1 MENKLKPTWKTEGK
15 ELPADYKPGS
25 FLPQDAIDITVMETP
40 LSFNIDPD
48 DPDPKPAGIPVSAKL
63 AIALIADFQ
72 HQLESKETGEL
83 VEMLKRSSAITI
95 DKNTLLKT
103 IAQPGCEGI
112 RFYPCKKIV
121 ELADG
126 TKQSFISLATVG
138 VDINGKDLH
147 YEFVKDALAKG
158 LTNADVTNTSLV
170 TEYGYPP
177 PPPKTTTVSGATGFD
192 DKFVL
197 LQYAKQQTANINGQ
211 IL

>member
-1 MENKLKPTWKTEGK
+1 MENKLKATWKTDGK

-25 FLPQDAIDITVMETP
+25 FVARDAIDITVMETP
-40 LSFNIDPD
+40 LSFNIDPE
-48 DPDPKPAGIPVSAKL
+48 DPDPKPAGIPISAKL
-63 AIALIADFQ
+63 GVALIADFQ

-83 VEMLKRSSAITI
+83 VDMLKRSSAITI

-103 IAQPGCEGI
+103 ISQPGCEGI
-112 RFYPCKKIV
+112 RFYPCKKTV

-126 TKQSFISLATVG
+126 TKQSFVSLVTVG

-147 YEFVKDALAKG
+147 YDFVKGALAKG
-158 LTNADVTNTSLV
+158 LAAAGVTNSSLI

-177 PPPKTTTVSGATGFD
+177 PPPYNKNSSVTLD
-192 DKFVL
+192 NRWVL
-197 LQYAKQQTANINGQ
+197 LEYAKEQVININSQ

>member
-1 MENKLKPTWKTEGK
+1 MENKLKATWKTDGK
-15 ELPADYKPGS
+15 ELPADYRPGS
-25 FLPQDAIDITVMETP
+25 FVAKDAIDITVMETP

-48 DPDPKPAGIPVSAKL
+48 DPNPQPAGIPISAKL
-63 AIALIADFQ
+63 GVALIADFQ
-72 HQLESKETGEL
+72 HQLESKDTTEL
-83 VEMLKRSSAITI
+83 VDMLKRSSAITI

-126 TKQSFISLATVG
+126 TKQAFISLVTVG

-147 YEFVKDALAKG
+147 YDFVKGSLAKG
-158 LTNADVTNTSLV
+158 LSVASVANTSLV
-170 TEYGYPP
+170 SEYGWPP
-177 PPPKTTTVSGATGFD
+177 PPPKTKDNSMALSN
-192 DKFVL
+192 DKWVL
-197 LQYAKQQTANINGQ
+197 LEYAKEQVSNINLE

>member
-1 MENKLKPTWKTEGK
+1 MENKLKATWKTEGK

-72 HQLESKETGEL
+72 HQLESKDTGEL

-126 TKQSFISLATVG
+126 SKQAFISLVTVG
-138 VDINGKDLH
+138 IDINGKDLH
-147 YEFVKDALAKG
+147 YDFQKDLLLKG
-158 LTNADVTNTSLV
+158 LTPAELKNTSLV
-170 TEYGYPP
+170 GEYSQPP
-177 PPPKTTTVSGATGFD
+177 PPPYNSSLSLQDFD
-192 DKFVL
+192 DKYVL
-197 LQYAKQQTANINGQ
+197 LQYAKVQVANINNQ
-211 IL
+211 LY

>member
-1 MENKLKPTWKTEGK
+1 MENKLKATWKTDGK

-25 FLPQDAIDITVMETP
+25 FVAKDAIDITVMETP

-48 DPDPKPAGIPVSAKL
+48 DPDPKPAGIPISAKL
-63 AIALIADFQ
+63 GVALIADFQ
-72 HQLESKETGEL
+72 HQLESKDTTEL

-121 ELADG
+121 SLADG
-126 TKQSFISLATVG
+126 TTKNYISLVTVG

-147 YEFVKDALAKG
+147 YNFEKGLLSKG
-158 LTNADVTNTSLV
+158 LTPAELKNTSLV
-170 TEYGYPP
+170 GEYSQPP
-177 PPPKTTTVSGATGFD
+177 PPPYNKSLSIDAYD
-192 DKFVL
+192 DKYVL
-197 LQYAKQQTANINGQ
+197 LQYAKEQASNIKNQ
-211 IL
+211 VF